1 MSCLKQYHF
10 ALRPPDRLPI
20 SIQVQPPVGKFNQL
34 SPQFTYG
41 GFIRILIRQLN
52 QPFTGHTAIGTKYAL
67 MLLQNIIAGANQM
80 SVFSRFTDILNANIN
95 SLLEKA
101 EDPEKIIR
109 LMIQEMEDTLV
120 EIRSSAAKCIADRK
134 EQRRY
139 AEYLEREQQGWSKRA
154 ELAVRQGR
162 EDLARAALAEKQG
175 LADEVAQTQ
184 HDTKLLEEQL
194 EKFNS
199 DITQPQSKLTDAKTR
214 QRSIVI
220 RHKTANSQLAAR
232 KHIHDDTIDEMLFR
246 FENAE
251 KRIDRVEA
259 QGESLNMGRRKG
271 LAEEIAGLEDDDR
284 VEDELAAL
292 KAKVN
297 KPSAEKPA
305 KPVKASQEEK

>member
-1 MSCLKQYHF
+1 M
-10 ALRPPDRLPI
+10 
-20 SIQVQPPVGKFNQL
+20 
-34 SPQFTYG
+34 
-41 GFIRILIRQLN
+41 
-52 QPFTGHTAIGTKYAL
+52 
-67 MLLQNIIAGANQM
+67 
-80 SVFSRFTDILNANIN
+80 
-95 SLLEKA
+95 LEKA

-139 AEYLEREQQGWSKRA
+139 MEFLERETQGWANRA

-162 EDLARAALAEKQG
+162 EDLARAALAEKQA
-175 LADEVAQTQ
+175 LADEVEQTQ
-184 HDTKLLEEQL
+184 HETKMLDGQL

-199 DITQPQSKLTDAKTR
+199 DITQLQSKLKDAKTR

-220 RHKTANSQLAAR
+220 RHKTATSQLAAR
-232 KHIHDDTIDEMLFR
+232 KHIHDDKIDEMLFR

-251 KRIDRVEA
+251 RRIDRVEA
-259 QGESLNMGRRKG
+259 QGESLDMGRRKG

-284 VEDELAAL
+284 VEDELEAL

-297 KPSAEKPA
+297 KTDKAKKTGKSDKAEK
-305 KPVKASQEEK
+305 SGQEK

>member
-1 MSCLKQYHF
+1 MS
-10 ALRPPDRLPI
+10 I
-20 SIQVQPPVGKFNQL
+20 
-34 SPQFTYG
+34 
-41 GFIRILIRQLN
+41 
-52 QPFTGHTAIGTKYAL
+52 
-67 MLLQNIIAGANQM
+67 
-80 SVFSRFTDILNANIN
+80 FSRFTDIINANIN

-120 EIRSSAAKCIADRK
+120 EIRSAAAKCIADRK

-139 AEYLEREQQGWSKRA
+139 TQFLDREQTGWAKRA

-162 EDLARAALAEKQG
+162 EDLARAALAEKQA
-175 LADEVAQTQ
+175 LADEIEQTKR
-184 HDTKLLEEQL
+184 DTDLLDEQL

-199 DITQPQSKLTDAKTR
+199 DITQLQSKLTDAKTR

-220 RHKTANSQLAAR
+220 RHKTASSQLAAR

-251 KRIDRVEA
+251 RRIDRVEA
-259 QGESLNMGRRKG
+259 KGESLSMGRRKG

-292 KAKVN
+292 KAKIN
-297 KPSAEKPA
+297 KPTAEKTA
-305 KPVKASQEEK
+305 KTDKAAQEKKDA